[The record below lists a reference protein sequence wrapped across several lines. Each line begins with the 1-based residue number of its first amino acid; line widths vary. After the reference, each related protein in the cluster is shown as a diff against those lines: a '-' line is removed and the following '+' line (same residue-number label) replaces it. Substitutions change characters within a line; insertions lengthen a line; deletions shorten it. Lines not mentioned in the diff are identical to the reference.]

1 MPTKKRVILAIV
13 AGVAI
18 AGAGFGI
25 GTRSE
30 VRRSSAADLK
40 LPGYAQ
46 QKVVYHVTETDG
58 LTRRGYTLHVLQAA
72 QNHVNAVGQD
82 KLDLRIVLQGDGLDL
97 LREAKSDPAFSKRVD
112 TLKAEGV
119 KFLVCRNTLVGRN
132 LDPSEL
138 YDVKTSDIVGAAV
151 AEVAALQAQGFVYLK
166 P

>member
-1 MPTKKRVILAIV
+1 MVAKSRLILAVV
-13 AGVAI
+13 AGATI
-18 AGAGFGI
+18 AGAGFAI
-25 GTRSE
+25 GSHTD
-30 VRRSSAADLK
+30 VRRSPAADLK

-58 LTRRGYTLHVLQAA
+58 LTHRGYTMHVLQAA

-97 LREAKSDPAFSKRVD
+97 LKEARSDPGMSKRVD

-132 LDPSEL
+132 MDPADL
-138 YDVKTSDIVGAAV
+138 YDVKTEDIVGAAV
-151 AEVAALQAQGFVYLK
+151 AEVASLQAQGFVYLK